1 VLTGEGFAKI
11 NPQITNPTRP
21 FSMATTTDDG
31 FHEINLNGKQLVFL
45 FMAVTVVSVV
55 IFLCGVLVGREI
67 RAAAPGDAMA
77 DLSGAVSPPAP
88 DPGTAGPVTSGGGP
102 ATANEP
108 LTYPDRLSRS
118 DSAPE
123 KLREGGAPSPP
134 APAPSSADPSAEAP
148 RAKAEPP
155 TSANPTPAPPTPTPE
170 AANPTP
176 APPSAPRPTTPTPA
190 ATPTSTEPAG
200 VGFAIQVAA
209 LRERNEAESIVKRLS
224 GKGYSAYVVAPSPG
238 TPTMYRVRVGKFK
251 ERREADV
258 VAARL
263 QKEEQ
268 FKPWIVR

>member
-1 VLTGEGFAKI
+1 
-11 NPQITNPTRP
+11 
-21 FSMATTTDDG
+21 MATTTDDG

-67 RAAAPGDAMA
+67 RAASPNQVIA
-77 DLSGAVSPPAP
+77 DLTGGELPAAP
-88 DPGTAGPVTSGGGP
+88 DPGTAGPIASGGGP

-108 LTYPDRLSRS
+108 LTYPDRLARS
-118 DSAPE
+118 EPAPE
-123 KLREGGAPSPP
+123 KLRENNAPPP
-134 APAPSSADPSAEAP
+134 APAPAPSAEAP
-148 RAKAEPP
+148 GPKAE
-155 TSANPTPAPPTPTPE
+155 AKPTPAPPKAE
-170 AANPTP
+170 
-176 APPSAPRPTTPTPA
+176 APPSASAPETAKPTAPPPPAPRPAAPAPTPA
-190 ATPTSTEPAG
+190 AAPATNEPAG
-200 VGFAIQVAA
+200 AGFAIQVAA
-209 LRERNEAESIVKRLS
+209 LRERNEADTIVQRLS

-251 ERREADV
+251 ERREADA